1 MTDPMLSL
9 AGLSPLAGK
18 AAVARFD
25 GGLLSPDGGVLALR
39 EVEQRLRVAER
50 LAACMTDPRASAQIT
65 HSLADIIRFRL
76 IARVEVGAEGP
87 DTRFVV
93 TNLSKP
99 NPRAL
104 RGCLLPARSGRKPH
118 QVLKDASGVGSHLL
132 HEGHGQSA
140 SAVPARRRL
149 LADVGPARLDAET
162 IDVARRPVR
171 YAAPAPHQDRRPR
184 RRDEDDDPSALADLL
199 PRAGYPALRSRTHTA
214 PRHLTGGARAPQIFT
229 IVPSTANPP
238 RPKL

>member
-1 MTDPMLSL
+1 MTDPKLSL
-9 AGLSPLAGK
+9 AGLSPLGGK

-25 GGLLSPDGGVLALR
+25 GGLLSSDGGALALR

-50 LAACMTDPRASAQIT
+50 LAACMTDPRTSAQIT

-132 HEGHGQSA
+132 HEGHG
-140 SAVPARRRL
+140 
-149 LADVGPARLDAET
+149 
-162 IDVARRPVR
+162 
-171 YAAPAPHQDRRPR
+171 
-184 RRDEDDDPSALADLL
+184 
-199 PRAGYPALRSRTHTA
+199 
-214 PRHLTGGARAPQIFT
+214 
-229 IVPSTANPP
+229 
-238 RPKL
+238 